1 MYEYTNDDYYSC
13 AQINGVV
20 DPFANKSAAN
30 IELDFFS
37 PE

>member
-1 MYEYTNDDYYSC
+1 MYDYANDDAYSC

-20 DPFANKSAAN
+20 DPLAKKATAN

-37 PE
+37 P